1 MQCNEFQGNNFL
13 VQSQCNLGSLNLSL
27 LDIRA
32 LGDAGTQNIKLL
44 WELNEMK
51 TAGIGM
57 IGTYRLNKHQLV
69 SVSLILVKTEQCYH
83 MG

>member
-1 MQCNEFQGNNFL
+1 MI

-27 LDIRA
+27 LDIKV
-32 LGDAGTQNIKLL
+32 LSDAGTQNIKLL

-51 TAGIGM
+51 HAGICM
-57 IGTYRLNKHQLV
+57 LGTYRLNKHQLV
-69 SVSLILVKTEQCYH
+69 SVSLILIKTEQCCH